1 MNPATPLAVG
11 VGSPTVNISIF
22 AVFALVALVVVRQAS
37 KNNRSAADYYS
48 AGRAFTGAQNGIALA
63 GDFLSAAAILGISGA
78 IAFYGYDGFLY
89 CIGALVGWLAAL
101 LVAEPIRNV
110 GRFTMGDVLSLRL
123 RERPI
128 RAAAALSTI
137 VVVLSYLFAQIGGA
151 GALVAL
157 LLGITSQFGQALAII
172 GVGILMTVY
181 VMLGGMR
188 GTTWVQIIKA
198 GLLLVAT
205 LVLMT
210 WVLGR
215 EGFNFSALLS
225 AAATRNPHGEAIL
238 TPGLQYGGSPTST
251 LDFFSQAM
259 AFLMGTA
266 ALPHVLMRYYTVP
279 DAREARRS
287 ISWAIWLIGGFFTAA
302 MVVGYAAGAMVDPAA
317 MANAPGKSN
326 AATPLLAYRLGGEIL
341 LGIVSAVAFAT
352 ILAVVAGLTIA
363 ASASFAHDI
372 YASIIKRGNAEPRKE
387 IMVARLGA
395 VGIGALGIAGG
406 ILAKDQNI
414 LFMVSLTFAV
424 AASANL
430 PTILYSLF
438 WKKFSTAGALAS
450 IYTGLISSV
459 TLIALS
465 PAVSGAKE
473 SMLKDVNFQY
483 FPLSNPGVVSIP
495 LSFLLGYVASVLFPE
510 SASHERHA
518 EMQVRALTGAGNE
531 TTAATANEVSETE
544 DYGNRVSK
552 TNQARA
558 LPKNP
563 EPAGTMAIRT
573 TRQSPLP
580 HASRDAAIAAASARV
595 STDSVFTVAEVEA
608 IVRRVTRESSHSQ
621 QADIRTQ

>member
-11 VGSPTVNISIF
+11 VGSPAVNISIF

-37 KNNRSAADYYS
+37 KSNRSAADYYS
-48 AGRAFTGAQNGIALA
+48 AGRVFTGAQNGIALA

-157 LLGITSQFGQALAII
+157 LLGITGESEQALAIT
-172 GVGILMTVY
+172 GVGVLMTVY
-181 VMLGGMR
+181 VLLGGMR
-188 GTTWVQIIKA
+188 GTTYVQIIKA

-215 EGFNFSALLS
+215 EGFNFSALLG
-225 AAATRNPHGEAIL
+225 AAAARNPHGEAIL
-238 TPGLQYGGSPTST
+238 IPGLQYGGSPTST

-287 ISWAIWLIGGFFTAA
+287 ISWAIWLVGGFFTAA
-302 MVVGYAAGAMVDPAA
+302 MVVGYAAGALVGPAA

-372 YASIIKRGNAEPRKE
+372 YASIIKRGNAEPHKE

-395 VGIGALGIAGG
+395 VGIGVVGIAGG

-438 WKKFSTAGALAS
+438 WKRFSTAGALAS

-465 PAVSGAKE
+465 PAVSGGKQ
-473 SMLKDVNFQY
+473 SMLKNVDFQY

-510 SASHERHA
+510 RASHERHA

-531 TTAATANEVSETE
+531 TTATAANEISETTE
-544 DYGNRVSK
+544 YND
-552 TNQARA
+552 AA
-558 LPKNP
+558 L
-563 EPAGTMAIRT
+563 GTTAIHT
-573 TRQSPLP
+573 TRQNLSPQP
-580 HASRDAAIAAASARV
+580 SRDTAVAPPTDRV
-595 STDSVFTVAEVEA
+595 STESVFTVAEVEA
-608 IVRRVTRESSHSQ
+608 IVRRVARES
-621 QADIRTQ
+621 

>member
-1 MNPATPLAVG
+1 MNPATPLAAG

-22 AVFALVALVVVRQAS
+22 LVFALVTLVVVRQAS
-37 KNNRSAADYYS
+37 KSNRSAADYYS

-101 LVAEPIRNV
+101 LVAEAIRNV
-110 GRFTMGDVLSLRL
+110 GRFTMGDVLILRL

-128 RAAAALSTI
+128 RVAAALSTI
-137 VVVLSYLFAQIGGA
+137 TVVLSYLFAQIGGA
-151 GALVAL
+151 GVLVAL
-157 LLGITSQFGQALAII
+157 LLGITSEYGQALAII
-172 GVGILMTVY
+172 GVGALMTVY
-181 VMLGGMR
+181 VLLGGMR

-198 GLLLVAT
+198 GLLMVTT

-215 EGFNFSALLS
+215 EGFNLSSLLG
-225 AAATRNPHGEAIL
+225 AATERNPHGEAIL
-238 TPGLQYGGSPTST
+238 IPGLQYGASPTST
-251 LDFFSQAM
+251 LDFFSQAL

-279 DAREARRS
+279 DARQARRS

-302 MVVGYAAGAMVDPAA
+302 MVVGYAAGGMVDPAA

-326 AATPLLAYRLGGEIL
+326 AATPLLAYQLGGEIL

-372 YASIIKRGNAEPRKE
+372 YASIIKHGNAEPRKE

-395 VGIGALGIAGG
+395 VGIGAVGIAGG

-438 WKKFSTAGALAS
+438 WKGFSTAGALAS
-450 IYTGLISSV
+450 IYAGLISSV

-465 PAVSGAKE
+465 PAVSGEKT
-473 SMLKDVNFQY
+473 SMLKDHDFQY

-495 LSFLLGYVASVLFPE
+495 LSFVLGYVVSILIPDRASR
-510 SASHERHA
+510 ERHA

-531 TTAATANEVSETE
+531 AAPAITDDDDDTDE
-544 DYGNRVSK
+544 YGYDAPDRPAPPVPTGPERTGASAVVA
-552 TNQARA
+552 ARRS
-558 LPKNP
+558 LPP
-563 EPAGTMAIRT
+563 R
-573 TRQSPLP
+573 
-580 HASRDAAIAAASARV
+580 ASRDAPVAVPARL
-595 STDSVFTVAEVEA
+595 STESVFTVAEVEA
-608 IVRRVTRESSHSQ
+608 IARRVARESSR
-621 QADIRTQ
+621 ADVD

>member
-1 MNPATPLAVG
+1 MNPATPLAAG
-11 VGSPTVNISIF
+11 VGSPTLNISIF
-22 AVFALVALVVVRQAS
+22 LVFALATLVVVRQAS
-37 KNNRSAADYYS
+37 KSNRSAADYYS
-48 AGRAFTGAQNGIALA
+48 AGRAFTGTQNGVALA

-137 VVVLSYLFAQIGGA
+137 IVVLSYLFAQIGGA
-151 GALVAL
+151 GVLVAL
-157 LLGITSQFGQALAII
+157 LLGITSEFGQALAIT

-181 VMLGGMR
+181 VLLGGMR
-188 GTTWVQIIKA
+188 GTTYVQIIKA
-198 GLLLVAT
+198 GLLMVAT

-215 EGFNFSALLS
+215 EGFDFSAVLG
-225 AAATRNPHGEAIL
+225 AAAERNPHGEAIL
-238 TPGLQYGGSPTST
+238 IPGLQYGGSATST
-251 LDFFSQAM
+251 LDFFSQAL
-259 AFLMGTA
+259 AFVMGTA

-287 ISWAIWLIGGFFTAA
+287 ISWAIWLIGAFFTAA

-317 MANAPGKSN
+317 IANAPGKSN

-363 ASASFAHDI
+363 ASTSFAHDV
-372 YASIIKRGNAEPRKE
+372 YASIMKRGKAEPRKE
-387 IMVARLGA
+387 IMVARLA
-395 VGIGALGIAGG
+395 ALGIGAVGIAGG

-438 WKKFSTAGALAS
+438 WKRFSTAGALAS

-465 PAVSGAKE
+465 PAVSGGKE
-473 SMLKDVNFQY
+473 SMLKGVNFQH

-495 LSFLLGYVASVLFPE
+495 LSFLLGYVVSLLFPDQV
-510 SASHERHA
+510 SRDRHA

-531 TTAATANEVSETE
+531 TATPKTDEESIGIVEDDRNSEPLRLEPVSPEVVSTAVIHGLRHSGGPPVS
-544 DYGNRVSK
+544 GSAVI
-552 TNQARA
+552 
-558 LPKNP
+558 P
-563 EPAGTMAIRT
+563 EPE
-573 TRQSPLP
+573 
-580 HASRDAAIAAASARV
+580 
-595 STDSVFTVAEVEA
+595 SVFTVAEVEA
-608 IVRRVTRESSHSQ
+608 IARRVARESLTPARS
-621 QADIRTQ
+621 DIRAQ